1 MTYNQAIKKLNYSG
15 RKTIRT
21 VLDYLSHEWSYTL
34 ISDKENILKDLLSG
48 NKNLRNFLDEYILFY
63 TKELYNKEY
72 VVQAIPKSL
81 EIIYKNSKNEEFKT
95 LLVKQY
101 KDFIEN
107 SSLSKNYELEIP
119 YFIKIA

>member
-15 RKTIRT
+15 RKTTRT

-81 EIIYKNSKNEEFKT
+81 EIIYKNSKNEDFKA

-107 SSLSKNYELEIP
+107 SSLNKNYELEIP